1 VIEAVQEFQY
11 LTQVTKVREEE
22 LTDAGL
28 QKNINKFVEALKK
41 FGKQWKKVEDYIQ
54 TRSGAQIRSHAQKYF
69 LKIQKEYPDQ
79 DPYEIFK
86 CNSPEFLEDTIFM
99 KNKGDSDDV
108 LSSNSQNVIPAI
120 SQTSGFHN
128 EVLPKEQEH
137 EEKEEVSDFAQA
149 VQDMLSRKKTA
160 AAIVE
165 RPHVPLYN
173 SHYNDLVS
181 IRSFFDHV
189 KSILPSNDLPPLN
202 QVVAGEG
209 IAEQ

>member
-1 VIEAVQEFQY
+1 M
-11 LTQVTKVREEE
+11 TEEE
-22 LTDAGL
+22 LTVAGL
-28 QKNINKFVEALKK
+28 QKSINKFVEALKK

-86 CNSPEFLEDTIFM
+86 VKSPEFLEDIIFM
-99 KNKGDSDDV
+99 KNRGESDDN
-108 LSSNSQNVIPAI
+108 LSSNSHNPKPDI

-128 EVLPKEQEH
+128 EAPNKDQDH

-160 AAIVE
+160 AVE
-165 RPHVPLYN
+165 RPQIPLYN
-173 SHYNDLVS
+173 SHYNDLLS
-181 IRSFFDHV
+181 IRLFFDHV
-189 KSILPSNDLPPLN
+189 KTVLPSSNLPPLN
-202 QVVAGEG
+202 Q
-209 IAEQ
+209 IAASDGK

>member
-1 VIEAVQEFQY
+1 MEG
-11 LTQVTKVREEE
+11 E

-86 CNSPEFLEDTIFM
+86 VKSPKFLEDIICM
-99 KNKGDSDDV
+99 KNKGESDDN
-108 LSSNSQNVIPAI
+108 LSSNSHNPRPDV
-120 SQTSGFHN
+120 SQTSGFQN
-128 EVLPKEQEH
+128 EVLNKEQDH

-149 VQDMLSRKKTA
+149 VQDMLNRKKTA
-160 AAIVE
+160 VVE
-165 RPHVPLYN
+165 RPQIPLYN
-173 SHYNDLVS
+173 SHYNDLLS
-181 IRSFFDHV
+181 IRLFFDHV
-189 KSILPSNDLPPLN
+189 KTILPSNSLPQLN
-202 QVVAGEG
+202 EIAASEG
-209 IAEQ
+209 NLKSDKI